1 MTLPITG
8 WAAIIGI
15 LGIIAIFSGAWLLLR
30 ARDVVRIVDKPDN
43 QIAPGRKRRQPARRS
58 TVRLMIA
65 VNVLSTLGA
74 LGLFALVATR
84 TIGSPETRTDPY
96 AQRP

>member
-1 MTLPITG
+1 MTLPISG

-15 LGIIAIFSGAWLLLR
+15 LGINAIFSGAWLLLR

-43 QIAPGRKRRQPARRS
+43 QIAPGRKRSQPACRS